1 VKARVGSPAMRLL
14 VLGGT
19 SFVGRHIV
27 EAAVAA
33 GHEVTLFNRGKTNP
47 GLFDQLEQRHGD
59 RQTGDYASLAD
70 GQWDGLI
77 DVNAYFPRAVREAAA
92 ALEGR
97 VGHATFIS
105 TCSVYANTARGPI
118 DEDHEV
124 AELADPTTEEVTN
137 ETYGALKAACEW
149 QAAESFGA
157 AGVPVTVIRP
167 GIVAGPHDPTDRF
180 TYWVRRAARGGQV
193 LAVRPDQPV
202 QVVHARDQ
210 ADFVVK
216 ATVEGLAGTFNTTG
230 PSEPLDTAGL
240 IAACADAAG
249 ADVEAVWV
257 DEAFMKE
264 HQAYVPLYLPTAI
277 ERDGLFQCSSARAEA
292 QGFRNRPIR
301 DTAADTLGWDRTRDD
316 PKGDLPGAPTAD
328 DEAKLLQEWRA
339 AVG

>member
-1 VKARVGSPAMRLL
+1 MRML

-27 EAAVAA
+27 EAALAA

-70 GQWDGLI
+70 GQWDGLV
-77 DVNAYFPRAVREAAA
+77 DVNAYIPRAVREAAA
-92 ALEGR
+92 AVDGR
-97 VGHATFIS
+97 VGHYTFIS
-105 TCSVYANTARGPI
+105 TCSVYANTQSGPVA
-118 DEDHEV
+118 EDHEV
-124 AELADPTTEEVTN
+124 EELEDPASEAVTN
-137 ETYGALKAACEW
+137 ETYGALKAACER
-149 QAAESFGA
+149 QAAESFGG
-157 AGVPVTVIRP
+157 AGVHVTVIRP

-216 ATVEGLAGTFNTTG
+216 ATAECLADTFNTTG
-230 PSEPLDTAGL
+230 PTEPLATAGL
-240 IAACADAAG
+240 IAACAEAAG
-249 ADVEAVWV
+249 ADVEVVWV
-257 DEAFMKE
+257 DEDFMKE
-264 HQAYVPLYLPTAI
+264 HQAYVPLYLPRAI
-277 ERDGLFQCSSARAEA
+277 DRDGLFQCSSAKALA
-292 QGFRNRPIR
+292 HGFRNRPIG
-301 DTAADTLGWDRTRDD
+301 DTAADTLAWDRTRDD

-328 DEAKLLQEWRA
+328 DEARLLEEWRTR
-339 AVG
+339 